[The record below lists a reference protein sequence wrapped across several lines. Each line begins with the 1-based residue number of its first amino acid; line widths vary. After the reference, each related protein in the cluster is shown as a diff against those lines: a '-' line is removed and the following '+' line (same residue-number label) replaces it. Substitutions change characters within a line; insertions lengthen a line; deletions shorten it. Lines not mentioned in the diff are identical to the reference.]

1 MRFTRFNRLAQH
13 LMLCA
18 ALLWLSACST
28 PPPIDRA
35 TLQRQVTD
43 TEIAF
48 AKTMADRDHAAFT
61 RFLADDTVFFSG
73 PAPLRGKEAV
83 AAWWKRFYEKPQ
95 APFSWKPEKVEVL
108 DNGTL
113 AISTGPVFDPSGK
126 AVSSFTSVW
135 RQESPGVW
143 RVIFDKGCNC
153 P

>member
-1 MRFTRFNRLAQH
+1 MRRI
-13 LMLCA
+13 
-18 ALLWLSACST
+18 LSAVFLSLLTACTT
-28 PPPIDRA
+28 PPPIDHA
-35 TLQRQVTD
+35 TLQRQVTA
-43 TEIAF
+43 TETAF

-73 PAPLRGKEAV
+73 PTPLRGKATV
-83 AAWWKRFYEKPQ
+83 AAWWKRFYDQPE
-95 APFSWKPEKVEVL
+95 APFSWKPDKVEVL
-108 DNGTL
+108 EDGLL
-113 AISTGPVFDPSGK
+113 AMSSGPVFDPSGK